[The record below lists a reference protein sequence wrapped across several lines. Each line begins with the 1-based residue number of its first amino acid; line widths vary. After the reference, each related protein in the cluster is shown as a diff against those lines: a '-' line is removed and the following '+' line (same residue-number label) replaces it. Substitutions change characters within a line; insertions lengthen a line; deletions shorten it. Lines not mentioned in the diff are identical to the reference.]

1 MSEVLGLLVGF
12 ILTLFIYSYIVGDNV
27 LYRLAVHVLVG
38 ITAAYALVIAVQ
50 RVFLPVFQQLR
61 ENPTDPANVWLL
73 VPLLFALLLVLKLV
87 RPVAWL
93 GNSAVA
99 VLIGVGAAVAI
110 VGTIA
115 GTLLP
120 QIVAP
125 PAGNALITVVAAV
138 LTICTVLYFQFTGRS
153 DERGDMVMPVWQR
166 AISLT
171 GRAVL
176 MVTFGALFAAL
187 LSTSLVLLV
196 DRLSTYLGGIL
207 NVVGTILS

>member
-1 MSEVLGLLVGF
+1 SGRGRSGRSRSKHPPVVPNPGAMVGRGFAGGWEPFLVDQRSVGTPMSEVLGLLVGF

-93 GNSAVA
+93 GNK
-99 VLIGVGAAVAI
+99 I
-110 VGTIA
+110 
-115 GTLLP
+115 
-120 QIVAP
+120 
-125 PAGNALITVVAAV
+125 
-138 LTICTVLYFQFTGRS
+138 
-153 DERGDMVMPVWQR
+153 
-166 AISLT
+166 
-171 GRAVL
+171 GRA
-176 MVTFGALFAAL
+176 
-187 LSTSLVLLV
+187 S
-196 DRLSTYLGGIL
+196 R
-207 NVVGTILS
+207 

>member
-138 LTICTVLYFQFTGRS
+138 LTICTALYFQFTGRS
-153 DERGDMVMPVWQR
+153 DERGDMVMPVWQQ

-176 MVTFGALFAAL
+176 MITFGALFAAL

>member
-1 MSEVLGLLVGF
+1 MSEALGLIIGF
-12 ILTLFIYSYIVGDNV
+12 ILTLFIYSYIVGDNA

-61 ENPTDPANVWLL
+61 QNPTDPANMWLL
-73 VPLLFALLLVLKLV
+73 VPLLFALLLALRLV

-99 VLIGVGAAVAI
+99 ILIGTGAAVAI

-125 PAGNALITVVAAV
+125 PAENALIMIIAAV

-153 DERGDMVMPVWQR
+153 DERGNMVMPAWQQ

-176 MVTFGALFAAL
+176 MITFGALFAAL
-187 LSTSLVLLV
+187 FSTSLVLLV

-207 NVVGTILS
+207 DAVGTILP

>member
-73 VPLLFALLLVLKLV
+73 VPLLFALLLMLKLV

-125 PAGNALITVVAAV
+125 PAGNALTTVVAAV

-153 DERGDMVMPVWQR
+153 DERGDMVMPVWQQ

-176 MVTFGALFAAL
+176 MITFGALFAAL